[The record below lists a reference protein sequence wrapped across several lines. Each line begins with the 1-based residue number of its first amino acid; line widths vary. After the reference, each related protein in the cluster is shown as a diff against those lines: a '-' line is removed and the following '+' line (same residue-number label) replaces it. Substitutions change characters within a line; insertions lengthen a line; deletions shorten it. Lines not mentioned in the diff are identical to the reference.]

1 MPSLTQREEQTILR
15 YLANIYSFI
24 YLRDFE
30 KRSSQHVRGVIIYCW
45 YFIQMTGLFVLC
57 SKHNLDQDSFTNTSQ
72 GSSSA
77 NIFGL
82 WMKLTIYS
90 RFNPI
95 LQYFSTGFI
104 VPTVYLALLF
114 FLDILFIYF
123 FALLAKKSTKI
134 HENNYKLNYDKIM
147 FLGLYIDL
155 FRWFLMQLKT
165 EIIFAKFLC
174 TYPSQ
179 GQAIAFHSSNQQLC
193 SYLPSFQN
201 LSSGESST
209 ITVLCILNILS
220 LIVCLILVFLI
231 NHSAEFIPSNPFK
244 SKYSEVKFLEYP
256 LIVITQ
262 YLAFYH
268 DNTYVFIF
276 INIKIAYYLF
286 EYVSF
291 FPLYRADLTGYYLKI
306 FGIFLYC
313 SILMTLREFTNYIQE
328 SFHLEILFIGSS
340 FIYGFLT
347 VLYQQINI
355 HILSIK
361 LSDEPVSYPNIVCQH
376 FYEILQLYQK
386 IQDSDSQAKLVLH
399 GILTSHQS
407 TCVDTFCPCQYD
419 QERIDRELGQEKV
432 QEENQEVKNRKK
444 RDTVSHKQIEEVI
457 EAKLEKADEEEI
469 NGVYFTDLMNKQEQF
484 QKWLY
489 EFINYHFRYL
499 IFKSKKERN
508 FNIEDLSI
516 KYWFFLVNDRHNII
530 NGLYTI
536 KSQLE
541 EFTSKSYFI
550 KVIDIAITRF
560 IENNIKQKDK
570 SLKYSFRKKDM
581 EEAIQYEV
589 FEQFVLSEVIK
600 DSFKKDLILLLE
612 QKVNLMQSMI
622 EGYEELET
630 MQNQMITLIDESIRL
645 ENVVKSE
652 LSYSQQNLYYLKMLS
667 ILRIRVQN
675 DPIFATKIEKKVDE
689 IHAKSLA
696 QDQNLIHSIT
706 VLNGNVI
713 SIISSFKKEKG
724 KILKYSERTPQFF
737 GYKKTAFDS
746 SVKSILQLMP
756 SVISTNH
763 DQIIERLIVDGT
775 PKIMRRY
782 RIAIAKDK
790 EGFLFPI
797 KIYVN
802 YYFQI
807 NDDFVFSA
815 LILKLTSQS
824 SYLLLNTSYH
834 IEGTNKSFLQ
844 FFNQLDENVT
854 KELLDKIPI
863 QLFLPDIPE
872 TIKKFHQS
880 QLKMEGLK
888 LPMII
893 PENCSKYFMGYK
905 SYLKKMQGRD
915 YSDSKLVENFMS
927 QSKKFFKEDV
937 YIFDWTVNVVQEDF
951 NLLNGFS
958 FTVFLIEIQ
967 NIQPIQIIQ
976 NGLKTTMKTNTEQD
990 SFIPNKSVNTTSR
1003 EQQNYKNNKKSQ
1015 FDFNSTM
1022 FTHQYSQGQIKK
1034 KFHFKQGQSIN
1045 NDTLEFNSDQKTIHL
1060 SSRQDITPQRSP
1072 QENQNDNI
1080 LQQKYSNNSSVIQL
1094 EINMKENEEK
1104 KLNSDDNFKK
1114 QTSILKKE
1122 NNISFSLDNT
1132 DQYLNPN
1139 KNQGQRYDEVIDM
1152 TEEEINKLRRSYDEI
1167 DAANAHGTTKQLPNS
1182 QFPARME
1189 LINNQQLCVETNRS
1203 SLSQQQEET
1212 QENNIQP
1219 QQQESAPAEQV
1230 KNQKATSLTKSL
1242 SKQDIGQQSTTD
1254 QFIKLKSCEDASGV
1268 KFQKQNANSKEV
1280 QQKNRMSVIQEQYND
1295 SEPDKSINSFNKIE
1309 SQNNLITQQFATE
1322 NVQTDQNLNFT
1333 SKISPVLKGAEA
1345 INFDSDAINITV
1357 QVNNM
1362 TEVDRVNQP
1371 LNNSRA
1377 IQQPQNDNGDE
1388 YDQENDA
1395 NQDKNKNC
1403 ANFLFNS
1410 QQVLTRGSS
1419 YEKDGNPVLMN
1430 LQFLRE
1436 STKYSHHKPNQ
1447 SSNNNNNNNN
1457 NVDQESDAATLDKDN
1472 QQQSFE
1478 NESTLKEE
1486 VKLKPTA
1493 GNQNANS
1500 VASSQSSQV
1509 STTIQ
1514 RIYYSAQSKK
1524 MPFFM
1529 SLFFQVIGFQLLFFC
1544 LVCAVVCLIFNSQYS
1559 TLNDLTNQLD
1569 ISIQIL
1575 TPYSQNLLSI
1585 DAFSL
1590 SNEKFINFTE
1600 QYLQLSNET
1609 QSSSLKQLQSN
1620 IFDFIDQSVQ
1630 YNFQNQYLS
1639 TIIEAKIQSN
1649 GTQVT
1654 QNLYFFESIKQ
1665 VFENIYYLS
1674 QIPHQNIKLYF
1685 DEIYNLKMNYYPI
1698 EQVIQ
1703 DQIKPGTSSQI
1714 HSIENSIDYL
1724 NQNFIIVSCCLLFFC
1739 FAMLI
1744 YPFWR
1749 YSIYVKGVLL
1759 SVSRMTEKEAE
1770 QEIILCRFIVQL
1782 MKSVDEKYLSIKYT
1796 NFDINQIQNEDLG
1809 ISSHFNQQIKNK
1821 TQKNHMKKNYMLSQR
1836 INNPKIKL
1844 YHFALYFTGLFI
1856 FSITIFI
1863 IAFSIISKFNNSLN
1877 PALDTYQNYVYSLQK
1892 YSSFAYAADQVFT
1905 QRVIR
1910 IFKSQFGVL
1919 EDSFITTLNKNRMQD
1934 LRIFTEFFQSEFLYL
1949 TERNIFSSS
1958 FNSYINQIQNSSLCL
1973 QTSVFTNLQAELCQK
1988 AMNSV
1993 MQQGLNVVI
2002 SKISDDVGQKQ
2013 IDQWSDQLVIDSIN
2027 LLEYENQL
2035 QVIQLTYLILLQIQ
2049 QKMLNDI
2056 KTLIN
2061 SYTQQIILIYSLGG
2075 IFYAFAFIIVCFSV
2089 YQNIYRRFF
2098 LIKKTVH
2105 LMPYKRLQEDQTT
2118 INLIKNAL
2126 EG

>member
-1 MPSLTQREEQTILR
+1 MPSLTQKEELTKLR

-30 KRSSQHVRGVIIYCW
+30 KRSSQQVR
-45 YFIQMTGLFVLC
+45 GLFVLC
-57 SKHNLDQDSFTNTSQ
+57 SKHNLDSDSFNNASQ

-77 NIFGL
+77 TIFGL

-104 VPTVYLALLF
+104 VPTAYLALLF
-114 FLDILFIYF
+114 FVDILFIYF
-123 FALLAKKSTKI
+123 FAQLAKKSTKI
-134 HENNYKLNYDKIM
+134 HENNYKLNYNKIM
-147 FLGLYIDL
+147 FLGMYIDL
-155 FRWFLMQLKT
+155 FRWFLLQLKT

-179 GQAIAFHSSNQQLC
+179 GQPITFESSNQQLC

-201 LSSGESST
+201 LSSGESLT

-220 LIVCLILVFLI
+220 LIFCFSLVFVI
-231 NHSAEFIPSNPFK
+231 NHSAEFTPSNPFK

-262 YLAFYH
+262 YLAFFH
-268 DNTYVFIF
+268 DNTYVYIF

-286 EYVSF
+286 EFISF
-291 FPLYRADLTGYYLKI
+291 FPLFRADLTGYYLKI
-306 FGIFLYC
+306 LGIFIYC
-313 SILMTLREFTNYIQE
+313 SVLMTLREFTNYIQE
-328 SFHLEILFIGSS
+328 SFHLELLFIGSS
-340 FIYGFLT
+340 FIFGFLSI
-347 VLYQQINI
+347 LYKQINI
-355 HILSIK
+355 HVLTIK

-376 FYEILQLYQK
+376 FYEILQLFQK
-386 IQDSDSQAKLVLH
+386 FQDSDSQAKLVLH
-399 GILTSHQS
+399 GILASHQS
-407 TCVDTFCPCQYD
+407 TCVDKFCPCQYD
-419 QERIDRELGQEKV
+419 QERIDRELGVEKV
-432 QEENQEVKNRKK
+432 KEENQEVKNRKK
-444 RDTVSHKQIEEVI
+444 RDTVSPQQIKEVI
-457 EAKLEKADEEEI
+457 EAKLEKADDQEI
-469 NGVYFTDLMNKQEQF
+469 EGVYFTDLMNKPEQF

-508 FNIEDLSI
+508 YNIEDLSI

-550 KVIDIAITRF
+550 KVIDIVITRF

-581 EEAIQYEV
+581 EEAVQYEV

-600 DSFKKDLILLLE
+600 DKFKKDLILLIE

-622 EGYEELET
+622 EGYEELDT
-630 MQNQMITLIDESIRL
+630 MQNQMITLIDESMRL
-645 ENVVKSE
+645 ESLVKSE

-667 ILRIRVQN
+667 IMRIRVQN

-756 SVISTNH
+756 SIISTNH

-824 SYLLLNTSYH
+824 SYLLLNTSYQ

-854 KELLDKIPI
+854 KELLEKIPI
-863 QLFLPDIPE
+863 QLFLPDLPE
-872 TIKKFHQS
+872 TIKKFHQT

-893 PENCSKYFMGYK
+893 PESCSKYFMGYK
-905 SYLKKMQGRD
+905 SFLKKMQGRD
-915 YSDSKLVENFMS
+915 YSDSKLVDSFMS
-927 QSKKFFKEDV
+927 QSKKFFREDV
-937 YIFDWTVNVVQEDF
+937 YIFDWTVNVIQEDF

-990 SFIPNKSVNTTSR
+990 SFIPNKSVNTTSK
-1003 EQQNYKNNKKSQ
+1003 EQSNYYKGNKKSP
-1015 FDFNSTM
+1015 FEFNSTM
-1022 FTHQYSQGQIKK
+1022 FTHQYSQDQIKK
-1034 KFHFKQGQSIN
+1034 KFHFKHGQSIN
-1045 NDTLEFNSDQKTIHL
+1045 NDTQEMNSDQRSML
-1060 SSRQDITPQRSP
+1060 MSSRQDISPQKTK
-1072 QENQNDNI
+1072 QENQQENI
-1080 LQQKYSNNSSVIQL
+1080 LKQKYNNNSPVIQSQ
-1094 EINMKENEEK
+1094 INMNEIKEQ
-1104 KLNSDDNFKK
+1104 KLNSDDNLKK
-1114 QTSILKKE
+1114 QTSILKKD

-1132 DQYLNPN
+1132 EQYLNPN
-1139 KNQGQRYDEVIDM
+1139 KNHGQRFDEVIDM
-1152 TEEEINKLRRSYDEI
+1152 TEDEMNKLRRSYDEI
-1167 DAANAHGTTKQLPNS
+1167 DVANAHGTTKQLPNS

-1189 LINNQQLCVETNRS
+1189 LINNQQMCVETNRS
-1203 SLSQQQEET
+1203 NISQQQEET
-1212 QENNIQP
+1212 GENQV
-1219 QQQESAPAEQV
+1219 QLKQQELTSAQQV
-1230 KNQKATSLTKSL
+1230 KNPKATLTKSL
-1242 SKQDIGQQSTTD
+1242 SKQEVGQQGTKD
-1254 QFIKLKSCEDASGV
+1254 QLVKLKSSEEVGV
-1268 KFQKQNANSKEV
+1268 LKSQKQNAMSKE
-1280 QQKNRMSVIQEQYND
+1280 QQKNRMSIIQEQYND
-1295 SEPDKSINSFNKIE
+1295 SDPDKSINSFNRIE

-1322 NVQTDQNLNFT
+1322 NIQTDQNLNFAN
-1333 SKISPVLKGAEA
+1333 KNSPLMKGGQA
-1345 INFDSDAINITV
+1345 INFDTDAINITA

-1362 TEVDRVNQP
+1362 TEVEGVNQIV
-1371 LNNSRA
+1371 NNSRF
-1377 IQQPQNDNGDE
+1377 IQLQQNNNGD
-1388 YDQENDA
+1388 DNDHEEDP
-1395 NQDKNKNC
+1395 NQDKNKSR

-1436 STKYSHHKPNQ
+1436 STKYSNRKQNQ
-1447 SSNNNNNNNN
+1447 DNNNKND
-1457 NVDQESDAATLDKDN
+1457 DQESDAATVDKDN

-1478 NESTLKEE
+1478 DESTLKEE

-1544 LVCAVVCLIFNSQYS
+1544 LVCAIVCLIFNSQYS

-1569 ISIQIL
+1569 ISTQIL

-1585 DAFSL
+1585 DAYSM
-1590 SNEKFINFTE
+1590 SNERMINFTQ
-1600 QYLQLSNET
+1600 QYLLLSNET
-1609 QSSSLKQLQSN
+1609 QTSSLKQLQSN
-1620 IFDFIDQSVQ
+1620 IFNMIDQSVQ
-1630 YNFQNQYLS
+1630 YSFQDKYLS
-1639 TIIEAKIQSN
+1639 TIVESRIQSS
-1649 GTQVT
+1649 GVQVT
-1654 QNLYFFESIKQ
+1654 QNLYFFESVKQ

-1674 QIPHQNIKLYF
+1674 QVPQKSIKLYI

-1698 EQVIQ
+1698 EQVITN
-1703 DQIKPGTSSQI
+1703 QIKPGTNSQI
-1714 HSIENSIDYL
+1714 NSIENSIDYL

-1809 ISSHFNQQIKNK
+1809 ISSHFNQQLKNK

-1856 FSITIFI
+1856 FSITIFV
-1863 IAFSIISKFNNSLN
+1863 IAYSIISKFNNSLN
-1877 PALDTYQNYVYSLQK
+1877 PALNTYQNYVYSLQK
-1892 YSSFAYAADQVFT
+1892 YSSFAYASDQIFT

-1910 IFKSQFGVL
+1910 IFKSQYGVL
-1919 EDSFITTLNKNRMQD
+1919 DDSYITTLNTNKALD
-1934 LRIFTEFFQSEFLYL
+1934 LQAFTQFFQSDFLYL
-1949 TERNIFSSS
+1949 TEKNIFSSS
-1958 FNSYINQIQNSSLCL
+1958 FNSYINQIQNSNLCL
-1973 QTSVFTNLQAELCQK
+1973 QASVFTELQVQLCQK

-2013 IDQWSDQLVIDSIN
+2013 IDQWSNQLVIDSIN

-2035 QVIQLTYLILLQIQ
+2035 Q

-2061 SYTQQIILIYSLGG
+2061 SYTQQIILIYTLGG
-2075 IFYAFAFIIVCFSV
+2075 IFYALAFVIVCFSV
-2089 YQNIYRRFF
+2089 YKNIYRRFF

>member
-1 MPSLTQREEQTILR
+1 MPSLTQREEQTKLR

-45 YFIQMTGLFVLC
+45 YFMQMTGLFILC
-57 SKHNLDQDSFTNTSQ
+57 SKHNLDQDSFSNSSQ
-72 GSSSA
+72 ATSSA
-77 NIFGL
+77 NIYGL

-104 VPTVYLALLF
+104 VPTIYLSLLF
-114 FLDILFIYF
+114 LADILFIYF

-134 HENNYKLNYDKIM
+134 HENNYKLNYNKIM
-147 FLGLYIDL
+147 YLGFYIDF
-155 FRWFLMQLKT
+155 FRWFLMQLKI

-179 GQAIAFHSSNQQLC
+179 GQAISFESSNQYLC

-209 ITVLCILNILS
+209 ITILCILNILS
-220 LIVCLILVFLI
+220 LLICFVLVFII

-256 LIVITQ
+256 LIIITQ
-262 YLAFYH
+262 YFAFFH
-268 DNTYVFIF
+268 DNTYVFIL
-276 INIKIAYYLF
+276 INIKIAYYVF
-286 EYVSF
+286 EYISF

-306 FGIFLYC
+306 LGIFTYC
-313 SILMTLREFTNYIQE
+313 SILMTLREFTNYIHD
-328 SFHLEILFIGSS
+328 SFHFEILFIGSS
-340 FIYGFLT
+340 FIFGFT
-347 VLYQQINI
+347 TAIYQQINI
-355 HILSIK
+355 HILNIK

-386 IQDSDSQAKLVLH
+386 MQESDTQAKLILH
-399 GILTSHQS
+399 GILTTHQS
-407 TCVDTFCPCQYD
+407 TCVDIFCPCQYD
-419 QERIDRELGQEKV
+419 QERLDRELGIEKV

-444 RDTVSHKQIEEVI
+444 RDTVSPLQIQEVI

-469 NGVYFTDLMNKQEQF
+469 NGVYFTDLMNKHEQF

-508 FNIEDLSI
+508 YNIEDLSM

-581 EEAIQYEV
+581 EEAVQYEV

-600 DSFKKDLILLLE
+600 DKFKKDLMLLLE

-622 EGYEELET
+622 EGYEELEI
-630 MQNQMITLIDESIRL
+630 MQNQMIALIDESMRL
-645 ENVVKSE
+645 ESMVKSE

-667 ILRIRVQN
+667 IMRIRVQN

-756 SVISTNH
+756 SIISINH

-824 SYLLLNTSYH
+824 SYLLLNTSYS
-834 IEGTNKSFLQ
+834 IEGTNKSFLE

-854 KELLDKIPI
+854 KELLEKVPI
-863 QLFLPDIPE
+863 QLFLPDLPE
-872 TIKKFHQS
+872 TVKKFHQT

-915 YSDSKLVENFMS
+915 YSDSKLVDNFMS
-927 QSKKFFKEDV
+927 QSRKFFREDV
-937 YIFDWTVNVVQEDF
+937 YIFDWTVNIIQEDF

-967 NIQPIQIIQ
+967 NIQPVQIIQ
-976 NGLKTTMKTNTEQD
+976 NGLKTTIKTNTEQD
-990 SFIPNKSVNTTSR
+990 SFIPNKSMNTTSK
-1003 EQQNYKNNKKSQ
+1003 EQQHYKNNKKSP
-1015 FDFNSTM
+1015 FEFNSTM
-1022 FTHQYSQGQIKK
+1022 FTHQYSQDQIKK
-1034 KFHFKQGQSIN
+1034 KFHFKHGQSIT
-1045 NDTLEFNSDQKTIHL
+1045 NDTQDFNSDQKTMNM
-1060 SSRQDITPQRSP
+1060 SSRQDISP
-1072 QENQNDNI
+1072 QKNKQESQDNI
-1080 LQQKYSNNSSVIQL
+1080 LKQKYSNNSPEVQPQNIL
-1094 EINMKENEEK
+1094 IEK
-1104 KLNSDDNFKK
+1104 QEQQKLNSNDHLTK
-1114 QTSILKKE
+1114 QTSILKKD

-1132 DQYLNPN
+1132 DQYLNP
-1139 KNQGQRYDEVIDM
+1139 KKSGQRYDEVIDM
-1152 TEEEINKLRRSYDEI
+1152 TEEEMNKLRRSYDEI
-1167 DAANAHGTTKQLPNS
+1167 DAVNAHGTTKQLPNS
-1182 QFPARME
+1182 EFPARME

-1203 SLSQQQEET
+1203 SFSQQQEET
-1212 QENNIQP
+1212 KQENNQS
-1219 QQQESAPAEQV
+1219 QQQEQSPAQQV
-1230 KNQKATSLTKSL
+1230 KNQKSALTKSL
-1242 SKQDIGQQSTTD
+1242 SKQDIGQQSTKD
-1254 QFIKLKSCEDASGV
+1254 QFVKLKSSEDVNGLKS
-1268 KFQKQNANSKEV
+1268 QKQNAIPKEGA
-1280 QQKNRMSVIQEQYND
+1280 QKNRMSVIQEQYND
-1295 SEPDKSINSFNKIE
+1295 SDPDKSINSFNRIE

-1322 NVQTDQNLNFT
+1322 NIQTDQNLNFAN
-1333 SKISPVLKGAEA
+1333 KNSPVLKGGQV
-1345 INFDSDAINITV
+1345 INFDSDAINITA

-1362 TEVDRVNQP
+1362 TEVDGVNQTF
-1371 LNNSRA
+1371 NNSRV
-1377 IQQPQNDNGDE
+1377 IQQMYNNNDDDE
-1388 YDQENDA
+1388 QGHEEDA
-1395 NQDKNKNC
+1395 NQDKNKSR
-1403 ANFLFNS
+1403 ANYLFNS

-1419 YEKDGNPVLMN
+1419 YEKEGNPVLMN

-1436 STKYSHHKPNQ
+1436 STKYSHHKQNLG
-1447 SSNNNNNNNN
+1447 NNNNINNA
-1457 NVDQESDAATLDKDN
+1457 DQESEAATIDKDN

-1478 NESTLKEE
+1478 DESTLKEE

-1544 LVCAVVCLIFNSQYS
+1544 LVCAIVCLIFNTQYS
-1559 TLNDLTNQLD
+1559 TLNNLTNQLD
-1569 ISIQIL
+1569 ISTQIL
-1575 TPYSQNLLSI
+1575 TPYSQNIYSI
-1585 DAFSL
+1585 DAFSMK
-1590 SNEKFINFTE
+1590 NENFVNFTQ

-1609 QSSSLKQLQSN
+1609 QASSLKQLQTN
-1620 IFDFIDQSVQ
+1620 VFNFIDQSVQ
-1630 YNFQNQYLS
+1630 YSFQDQYLS
-1639 TIIEAKIQSN
+1639 VIIQANIQSN

-1674 QIPHQNIKLYF
+1674 QIPEQSIKLQL

-1698 EQVIQ
+1698 EQVISNY
-1703 DQIKPGTSSQI
+1703 IKPGTSSEI
-1714 HSIENSIDYL
+1714 HSIENNIDYL
-1724 NQNFIIVSCCLLFFC
+1724 NQNFIIISCCLLFFC

-1844 YHFALYFTGLFI
+1844 YHFALYFTGLFL

-1910 IFKSQFGVL
+1910 IFKSQYGIL
-1919 EDSFITTLNKNRMQD
+1919 DSSFITELNTNRIQD
-1934 LRIFTEFFQSEFLYL
+1934 LNLFTEFFQSEFLYL
-1949 TERNIFSSS
+1949 TEKNIFSSS
-1958 FNSYINQIQNSSLCL
+1958 FNSYISQIQNSDLCL
-1973 QTSVFTNLQAELCQK
+1973 QTSVFTDLQVQLCEK

-2002 SKISDDVGQKQ
+2002 SKISDDVGSKQ
-2013 IDQWSDQLVIDSIN
+2013 IDLWSDQLVIDSIN

-2056 KTLIN
+2056 KSLIN

-2075 IFYAFAFIIVCFSV
+2075 IFYALAFIIVCLSV
-2089 YQNIYRRFF
+2089 YKNIYRRFF